1 MIKKC
6 IVLFLPIAFWCGCSS
21 GTFGG
26 DLPHEA
32 DSSRMLQLT
41 VTDVAGV
48 AIPNAYIVA
57 FEYSGPK
64 YVRFGEGL
72 TNAVG
77 VFRVSPTK
85 AMDGKFT
92 VIASGYNPQ
101 NVGFSVSEKDT
112 KLSVRMSPKTTL
124 SVMSYNILQ
133 GLRNNGR
140 IKNTFVDWIK
150 KFDPDILFLQETNSF
165 TDASLASFA
174 ARWGHSYSV
183 LLQPRGYP
191 PSITSKFPITDV
203 VRVIGSSNPTVSN
216 PFHHGFIRAKCN
228 GYYLYAIHFDPF
240 HYADR
245 RKEVDYIV
253 NDIAQLPAGSKVLV
267 AGDFNNENA
276 YDMELLGQTTYLTEW
291 QKYKGAGANP
301 DFYVPNQML
310 NHGMADMFQQTNTYF
325 KASVG
330 VDSLY
335 WKNPRNYYR
344 IDYIFGSAN
353 LARKV
358 VYADIIKD
366 YFTDR
371 MSDHYP
377 NYIRLIP

>member
-1 MIKKC
+1 MALC
-6 IVLFLPIAFWCGCSS
+6 CGCNSGSS
-21 GTFGG
+21 GE
-26 DLPHEA
+26 DLPGGA
-32 DSSRMLQLT
+32 DPSRILQLT
-41 VTDVAGV
+41 VTDTAGV
-48 AIPNAYIVA
+48 AIPNAYVVA

-64 YVRFGEGL
+64 YVRFGEGK
-72 TNAVG
+72 TSTAG
-77 VFRVSPTK
+77 IFRISPSK

-92 VIASGYNPQ
+92 VVASGYNPQ
-101 NVGFSVSEKDT
+101 NVGFSIGNKDLKMT
-112 KLSVRMSPKTTL
+112 VRLSRKTSL

-140 IKNTFVDWIK
+140 LKDMFVDWVK
-150 KFDPDILFLQETNSF
+150 QFDPDILFLQETNSF

-174 ARWGHSYSV
+174 TRWGHPYSV
-183 LLQPRGYP
+183 LLQPRSYP
-191 PSITSKFPITDV
+191 PSITSKFPFTEI
-203 VRVIGSSNPTVSN
+203 VRVIGSSNPTEAN

-276 YDMELLGQTTYLTEW
+276 YDMQLLGATDYLAEW
-291 QKYKGAGANP
+291 KKYKGEAANP

-310 NHGMADMFQQTNTYF
+310 NHGMVDMYEQTNTYF

-344 IDYIFGSAN
+344 IDYIFGSSN
-353 LARKV
+353 LSRKV
-358 VYADIIKD
+358 IYADIIKD
-366 YFTDR
+366 YYTDR

-377 NYIRLIP
+377 NYIRLLP